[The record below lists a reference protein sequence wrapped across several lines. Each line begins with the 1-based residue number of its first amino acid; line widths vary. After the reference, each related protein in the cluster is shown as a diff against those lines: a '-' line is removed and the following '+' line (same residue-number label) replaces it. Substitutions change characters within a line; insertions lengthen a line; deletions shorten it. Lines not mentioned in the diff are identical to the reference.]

1 MQVEAIAVK
10 WQAEK
15 MASCWQSGSAWWCQS
30 NSVLK
35 TFSGSQH
42 RAKATTMANSITL
55 ILWAPRVRLLR
66 SSMSLRDTAGGLL
79 SGNSL
84 WNTTADLR
92 HRDWINRTVP
102 ESKTENSSCQRGGG
116 QTCCDRNLRGT
127 SKYSCVTCVVS
138 GEGRSW
144 GSTGALAQAAGSTG
158 KLAVT
163 SCRQGDACPRATAP
177 YRSNGP
183 WCEK

>member
-42 RAKATTMANSITL
+42 RAKATTMASSITL

-66 SSMSLRDTAGGLL
+66 SSMSLCDTAWGPL
-79 SGNSL
+79 SGDSL
-84 WNTTADLR
+84 WNSAADLR
-92 HRDWINRTVP
+92 QRGSIKRTAPWNKTQNRSCHRDLRQI
-102 ESKTENSSCQRGGG
+102 
-116 QTCCDRNLRGT
+116 CCDSNLRGT
-127 SKYSCVTCVVS
+127 KFSCVTCVVS

-144 GSTGALAQAAGSTG
+144 GSRAALARAGGSTG
-158 KLAVT
+158 KLAAT

-177 YRSNGP
+177 YRSNDP
-183 WCEK
+183 WHKT